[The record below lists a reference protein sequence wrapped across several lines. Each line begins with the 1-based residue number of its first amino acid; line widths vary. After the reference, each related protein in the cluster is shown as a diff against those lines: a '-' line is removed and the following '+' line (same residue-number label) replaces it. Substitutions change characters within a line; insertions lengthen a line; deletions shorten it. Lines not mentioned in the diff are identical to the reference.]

1 MSEGAVTEIYFYHLE
16 RRTLEE
22 VLPTLLEMSLKRG
35 WRAAVQAAS
44 EERVEALNI
53 LLWTYREE
61 SFLPHGT
68 ARDGHAAAHPVYLT
82 SGEDNPNSAQ
92 VRFLVDGAMLA
103 DAAPYA
109 RVAYIFDGRDQEAV
123 ARARAEWRAAKA
135 KGHAVSYWQQ
145 TQEGRWQQMA

>member
-1 MSEGAVTEIYFYHLE
+1 MSEGAVTEVYFYHLE

-44 EERVEALNI
+44 EERVEALNT

-68 ARDGHAAAHPVYLT
+68 ARDGHAAAHPIYLT

-92 VRFLVDGAMLA
+92 IRFLVDGAMLA

-109 RVAYIFDGRDQEAV
+109 RVAYIFDGRDEEAV
-123 ARARAEWRAAKA
+123 AHARAEMRAAKA